1 MANRTNQLGYVF
13 EVSWEVCNKVGG
25 IHTVV
30 STKTLSL
37 LSNCEELILIAPDI
51 WHDSSEHQEFEEDN
65 TLFVSWKKAAEA
77 DGLRIRTGRWKIP
90 GKPIVLLVDFSSY
103 IDNKDNILYKFW
115 EDYKLDS
122 LSGQWD
128 YIEPA
133 LFGYAAGKVIE
144 SFVKYNLSV
153 YDRVVAQFH
162 EWMTGTG
169 ILYLEKQMPQ
179 IATVFTTH
187 ATVVGR
193 CIAGNEYSLYKS
205 LSSTNG
211 DVSAS
216 DFGVMPKHSLE
227 KLSAQYAD
235 AFSTVSEITAA
246 ECRQLL
252 SKNVDVVTLNG
263 FENDFVPNEKEYAA
277 KRTTARKKLIDVA
290 EVLTGKKYE
299 KEPVIVA
306 TSGRYEMHNKGYD
319 LFINSLG
326 KLNKDAELKTEI
338 LAYILVPGNNYGI
351 KKSLYNRLYNQSGD
365 NNVEGNHLTHNLH
378 DVDLDPIISLIKENE
393 LFNRAEDKVTVI
405 FVPSYLNGNDG
416 IFNLPYYDLLMGID
430 LTAFV
435 SYYEPWGYTPL
446 ESIAFGIPT
455 ITTNLAG
462 FGKWA
467 QSVLEADDSCVTVI
481 ERDDDN
487 SEDVIDEL
495 TAAIR
500 NFLMLTEEE
509 KRGLS
514 ESAVK
519 ISNKALWKNFIDGY
533 IELYSKALDK
543 VEERRGK
550 IIDKP
555 RQTRASVEVF
565 TKEAHIPLWRTFEIQ
580 TIMPKRFDGLVEMSM
595 NLWWTWNYNASQLFK
610 YIDPALWRK
619 TSYNP
624 ISFLEEV
631 TLARMQNLEHDTVF
645 LKDYDNVYGEFCAY
659 MEEGKN
665 KKAPKIAYFSMEYG
679 LNDNIKIFS
688 GGLGILAGDYLKEAS
703 DTNTDMIGV
712 GLLYRYGYFKQ
723 KISVSGEQQAEYIYQ
738 DFGKMPLI
746 PVRDECGAQMKIS
759 ISFPGRTVYVKIWKV
774 EVGRIPLFLLDT
786 DTDENQEQDKLITSR
801 LYGGDLE
808 HRFIQEMILGVGGIR
823 ALRDMGIRPDIYH
836 CNEGHAAFIGI
847 ERLRRLRQK
856 RNLKFEEALEII
868 RSSTLFTT
876 HTPVP
881 AGHDLFDETLM
892 RKYMSHYPER
902 LKISWEDM
910 MRLGKINPEDKFSM
924 SYLAANMSE
933 GINGV
938 SKLHGKVS
946 QEMFA
951 GLWKGYFPEENHISY
966 VTNGVHYNTWT
977 AKDWKMLYEKEFGD
991 GFLNDLSNAEYWRKI
1006 HKVDNAVIWSIR
1018 QKQRFKL
1025 VDYVRNRLRSNWVK
1039 RYEDLKSMLEIME
1052 NINENVLTIG
1062 FARRFATYKRGDLL
1076 LRNLDR
1082 LSEILNNKDMP
1093 VQLLFAGKAHPN
1105 DKAGQELIKK
1115 IMDISKQAEFLGKII
1130 FIEDYD
1136 IDLAKK
1142 LVQGVDVWL
1151 NTPTRPQEASGTS
1164 GMKAVM
1170 NGVLHFS
1177 VLDGWWVEARSER
1190 AGWALPQ
1197 ESVYDNHEFQ
1207 NELDAQMIYNILEND
1222 IVPLFYNRDKNNV
1235 PNGWIEFIKNSIAEI
1250 APQFTTKRMID
1261 DYKNKYYNKL
1271 YPRSILLG
1279 ENEYKLAVEISEWK
1293 KNMQKAWEEL
1303 EIISAKFPD
1312 YEKNPM
1318 NLQEDFTGEIEINL
1332 KQLNPEDIGIEVI
1345 ICNQSEGVK
1354 NVISEKYAAKLISME
1369 GKIAKYTVKG
1379 SPQKS
1384 GFYNYAIR
1392 IYAKNELLPYRQ
1404 DSGLVMWV

>member
-1 MANRTNQLGYVF
+1 MTNKINKPGYVF

-25 IHTVV
+25 IHTVI

-37 LSNCEELILIAPDI
+37 LKNCEELIMIGPDI
-51 WHDSSEHQEFEEDN
+51 WHDSRDDQEFEEDN
-65 TLFVSWKKAAEA
+65 TLFASWKKVAESE
-77 DGLRIRTGRWKIP
+77 GLRVRVGRWKVP
-90 GKPIVLLVDFSSY
+90 GAPIVLLVDFSNY
-103 IDNKDNILYKFW
+103 INDKDNILYKFW
-115 EDYKLDS
+115 ADYKLDS

-133 LFGYAAGKVIE
+133 LFGYVAGKTIE
-144 SFVKYNLSV
+144 SFVRFNLSV
-153 YDRVVAQFH
+153 YDNVIAQFH

-193 CIAGNEYSLYKS
+193 CIAGNGYPLYKN
-205 LSSTNG
+205 LTTTNG
-211 DVSAS
+211 DVVAS
-216 DFGVMPKHSLE
+216 DFNVTSKHSLE
-227 KLSAQYAD
+227 KLSAQNAD

-252 SKNVDVVTLNG
+252 HKDVDVITLNG
-263 FENDFVPNEKEYAA
+263 FENNFVPNEKDYAI
-277 KRTTARKKLIDVA
+277 KRKAARKKFIQVA
-290 EVLTGKKYE
+290 EILSGKGYE
-299 KEPVIVA
+299 KEPIIIA

-319 LFINSLG
+319 LFIDALG
-326 KLNKDAELKTEI
+326 KLNKDPKLEKEI
-338 LAYILVPGNNYGI
+338 LAYILVPGNNYGV
-351 KKSLYNRLYNQSGD
+351 KKALYNNLNDINGD
-365 NNVEGNHLTHNLH
+365 KIIEDTHLTHNLH
-378 DVDLDPIISLIKENE
+378 DADLDPIIALINENQ
-393 LFNRAEDKVTVI
+393 LYNRPEDKVKVI
-405 FVPSYLNGNDG
+405 FVPSYLNGSDG
-416 IFNLPYYDLLMGID
+416 IFNLPYYDLLTGID

-455 ITTNLAG
+455 ITTDLAG
-462 FGKWA
+462 FGKWV
-467 QSVLEADDSCVTVI
+467 QTVLEANDRCVTVI
-481 ERDDDN
+481 DRNDDN
-487 SEDVIDEL
+487 ALYVTNEL
-495 TAAIR
+495 VETIKY
-500 NFLMLTEEE
+500 FLSLSEEE
-509 KRGLS
+509 KKTLS
-514 ESAVK
+514 ESAVR
-519 ISNKALWKNFIDGY
+519 ISNKALWENFINEY
-533 IELYSKALDK
+533 LELYSQALNK
-543 VEERRGK
+543 VEKRRSQ
-550 IIDKP
+550 IIDQP
-555 RQTRASVEVF
+555 QQTRASVEVF
-565 TKEAHIPLWRTFEIQ
+565 IEEAQTPLWRRFEIQ
-580 TIMPKRFDGLVEMSM
+580 TIMPTRFSGLVDLSM
-595 NLWWTWNYNASQLFK
+595 NLWWTWNYNASQMFK
-610 YIDPALWRK
+610 YINPQLWRE

-624 ISFLEEV
+624 VTFLEEV
-631 TLARMQNLEHDTVF
+631 PWSRMKELERDSVF
-645 LKDYDNVYGEFCAY
+645 LEMYDNVYAEFRSY
-659 MEEGKN
+659 MVEGTN

-679 LNDNIKIFS
+679 LNDNLQIFS

-703 DTNTDMIGV
+703 DTNTDMVGV

-723 KISVSGEQQAEYIYQ
+723 KMSVSGEQQAEYIYQ
-738 DFGKMPLI
+738 DFGKKPI
-746 PVRDECGAQMKIS
+746 TPVRDEDGAQMKIS
-759 ISFPGRTVYVKIWKV
+759 IHFPGRVVYVKIWRV

-786 DTDENQEQDKLITSR
+786 DTDENQEQDRLITSE

-808 HRFIQEMILGVGGIR
+808 YRFVQEMILGIGGIR

-836 CNEGHAAFIGI
+836 CNEGHAAFIGL
-847 ERLRRLRQK
+847 ERLRRLRTK

-881 AGHDLFDETLM
+881 AGHDIFDESLI

-910 MRLGKINPEDKFSM
+910 MKLGRINPEDKFSM
-924 SYLAANMSE
+924 SYLAANVSQE
-933 GINGV
+933 INGV

-951 GLWKGYFPEENHISY
+951 GLWKGYFSEENHIGY

-977 AKDWKMLYEKEFGD
+977 AKEWKLLYEKEFGN
-991 GFLNDLSNAEYWRKI
+991 GFLSDLSNPKYWNKI
-1006 HKVDNAVIWSIR
+1006 HDIDNSVIWSIK
-1018 QKQRFKL
+1018 QKQRCKL
-1025 VDYVRNRLRSNWVK
+1025 VNYVRNRLKYNWVN
-1039 RYEDLKSMLEIME
+1039 RYEDPKNMVEILE

-1082 LSEILNNKDMP
+1082 LSSILNNKNMP

-1115 IMDISKQAEFLGKII
+1115 INAISKQPEFLGKII

-1136 IDLAKK
+1136 INLAKK
-1142 LVQGVDVWL
+1142 LVQGVDIWL

-1170 NGVLHFS
+1170 NGALHFS
-1177 VLDGWWVEARSER
+1177 VLDGWWVEGYREN
-1190 AGWALPQ
+1190 AGWALPE
-1197 ESVYDNHEFQ
+1197 ESVYDNPEFQ

-1222 IVPLFYNRDKNNV
+1222 IAPLFYNRDENNI
-1235 PNGWIEFIKNSIAEI
+1235 PNDWIEYMKNSIGEI

-1271 YPRSILLG
+1271 YQRSSLLRKD
-1279 ENEYKLAVEISEWK
+1279 EYKLAIEISDWK
-1293 KNMQKAWEEL
+1293 KNIQKAWDEL
-1303 EIISAKFPD
+1303 EVISAKFPD

-1332 KQLNPEDIGIEVI
+1332 KQLNPEDIGVEVI
-1345 ICNQSEGVK
+1345 ICDQSDCNKGV
-1354 NVISEKYAAKLISME
+1354 IAEKYTAELVGAE
-1369 GKIAKYTVKG
+1369 DKIAKYIVKG

-1392 IYAKNELLPYRQ
+1392 IYAKNELLPYQQ